1 MALFNITIE
10 KVVVKDNDEVKKLL
24 CAINEKL
31 DIIIGAGSPG
41 DDQDDQ
47 AKKEIMDKMNKTIDD
62 IKSTI

>member
-41 DDQDDQ
+41 DEQT
-47 AKKEIMDKMNKTIDD
+47 KKEIMDKLNKTIDD
-62 IKSTI
+62 VKSTI